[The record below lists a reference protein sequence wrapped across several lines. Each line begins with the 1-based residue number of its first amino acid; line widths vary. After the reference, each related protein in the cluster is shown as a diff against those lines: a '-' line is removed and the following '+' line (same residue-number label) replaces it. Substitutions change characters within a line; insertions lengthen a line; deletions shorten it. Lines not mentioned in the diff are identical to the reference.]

1 MNSFKK
7 IRTVFKETFSA
18 FFEERAHLHAATIS
32 YYTLF
37 AMIPLLYLIVVSF
50 GRILGEEFC
59 IRIITDL
66 FKKNIG
72 LNDIHFF
79 TDYIKNIN
87 QRSQSW
93 LLNLSMIAALLYS
106 CSAFM
111 VSLKHSMND
120 FFDIE
125 QNRQRKLNVFLELL
139 KFRFLSLSYLALIAL
154 IIFTVYFLQVFAFS
168 ILSSWFTS
176 IHLGYLLLQYFFSIA
191 LNFLVIAFV
200 FKYNHDGYISWD
212 LATKGALVTAV
223 LLFFSQLMIKW
234 YLQHYFFLGKGD
246 FIGSIFILMAW
257 VFYSAQVIFFGA
269 KFTYIYDKHLNKIK

>member
-1 MNSFKK
+1 MISRKK
-7 IRTVFKETFSA
+7 ISTVFKETFAA

-37 AMIPLLYLIVVSF
+37 AMIPLLYLLVVSF
-50 GRILGEEFC
+50 GRIFGEEFC
-59 IRIITDL
+59 IQVITDL
-66 FKKNIG
+66 FKNNIG
-72 LNDIHFF
+72 LNDIHLF
-79 TDYIKNIN
+79 TDYLKNIN
-87 QRSQSW
+87 QQSRSW
-93 LLNLSMIAALLYS
+93 LLNLSMLAVLLYS

-111 VSLKHSMND
+111 MSLKHSMND

-125 QNRQRKLNVFLELL
+125 PNRQRKLNVFLELL

-176 IHLGYLLLQYFFSIA
+176 MHFHYLFLQHFFSTA
-191 LNFLVIAFV
+191 LNFLVSSFV
-200 FKYNHDGYISWD
+200 FKYNHDGYISWN
-212 LATKGALVTAV
+212 LAFKGALLTSV

-269 KFTYIYDKHLNKIK
+269 KFTYIYDKHLDKTK